1 MRLLYQILLALS
13 SRKKYSYS
21 SLFTVYCKLS
31 KGVDILKFKK
41 YDVIIVGTGISGI
54 YTALNLDEEAN
65 VLMLSKKEL
74 TLCNSALAQ
83 GGVAA
88 VMDKDNDNQ
97 ELHIR
102 DTLIAGQYKN
112 NLDNVKIL
120 VEQGPNDV
128 KRLADVYG
136 VDFDRNADGSLALTL
151 EGGHS
156 RRRIAHHKDTTGFE
170 IETNLIE
177 QVQKLKNVSVINHS
191 VLCRL
196 ERRDGMFFAD
206 IIVNDENDRELRH
219 EYYCSKNVVLATGG
233 IGRVYDYTTNSA
245 IATGD
250 GIQLAYNLGAKI
262 ANLSYVQ
269 FHPTAFADRKNQ
281 ECFLISEAVRGEG
294 AYLLNCNKERFMPNY
309 EPERKELAPRD
320 VVSSC
325 IMQEEKKTGSNEFWL
340 DISYKDPEFV
350 KNRFPMIYKNVLE
363 KGYDMTK
370 EPIPIYP
377 CQHYL
382 MGGINVDGKG
392 ATNIE
397 GLYAAGECSH
407 TGVHGKN
414 RLASNSLLE
423 ALVFSRLI
431 AEDINSRLDKNS
443 TSEIEYDMPEPDKF
457 TEEVPKGI
465 AAEVR
470 HIMQSAYFV
479 FPNYPEAEKGLK
491 RITELKNMLDKGGFK
506 ITSEFVETKSLV
518 TVAYIILTEVLERKD
533 EK

>member
-1 MRLLYQILLALS
+1 MNFR
-13 SRKKYSYS
+13 R
-21 SLFTVYCKLS
+21 F
-31 KGVDILKFKK
+31 
-41 YDVIIVGTGISGI
+41 DVMIVGTGISGI
-54 YTALNLDEEAN
+54 YAALNLDRQLDI
-65 VLMLSKKEL
+65 LMLSKKEL

-88 VMDKDNDNQ
+88 VMDKENDNY
-97 ELHIR
+97 ELHIE
-102 DTLIAGQYKN
+102 DTLIAGHYEN
-112 NLDNVKIL
+112 NRENVRIL
-120 VEQGPNDV
+120 VEQGPTDV
-128 KRLADVYG
+128 QKLQDSYG
-136 VDFDRNADGSLALTL
+136 VEFDHKDDGSIALTR

-156 RRRIAHHKDTTGFE
+156 RRRIAHYKDSTGYE
-170 IETNLIE
+170 IETSLIE
-177 QVQKLKNVSVINHS
+177 QVQQLKNVTVINNS

-196 ERRDGMFFAD
+196 ERKDGVFFAD
-206 IIVNDENDRELRH
+206 ILDESGH
-219 EYYCSKNVVLATGG
+219 IYCCANNVILATGG

-250 GIQLAYNLGAKI
+250 GIQLAYNLGAEIK
-262 ANLSYVQ
+262 NLSYVQ
-269 FHPTAFADRKNQ
+269 FHPTAYADKENR

-294 AYLLNCNKERFMPNY
+294 AYLLNCNKERFMHKY

-320 VVSSC
+320 VVSKC
-325 IMQEEKKTGSNEFWL
+325 IIEEQKLTGSDEFWL
-340 DISYKDPEFV
+340 DISHKDPEFV
-350 KNRFPMIYKNVLE
+350 KSHFPMIYNKVLE

-431 AEDINSRLDKNS
+431 AEDINSRIVKDDRA
-443 TSEIEYDMPEPDKF
+443 EIEYPMPSPDGK
-457 TEEVPKGI
+457 ELPKGI
-465 AAEVR
+465 KTEVR
-470 HIMQSAYFV
+470 HIMQRSFFIHPDYD
-479 FPNYPEAEKGLK
+479 EAEKGLV
-491 RITELKNMLDKGGFK
+491 RIAELKNMLETGGYE
-506 ITSEFVETKSLV
+506 ITAAYVETKSLV
-518 TVAYIILTEVLERKD
+518 TVAYIILTEILERKD
-533 EK
+533 KE